1 MRPTTKNDKVKRK
14 QTSDRPM
21 MQDDR
26 GEMKD
31 DDKCEEG

>member
-1 MRPTTKNDKVKRK
+1 VKRE
-14 QTSDRPM
+14 QTSDGPM
-21 MQDDR
+21 MRDDR